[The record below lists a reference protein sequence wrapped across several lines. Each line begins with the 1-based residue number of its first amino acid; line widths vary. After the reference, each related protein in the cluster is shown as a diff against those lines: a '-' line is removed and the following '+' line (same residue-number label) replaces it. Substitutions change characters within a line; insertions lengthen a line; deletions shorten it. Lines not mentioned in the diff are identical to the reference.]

1 MSGHNKWAS
10 IKHKKMATDAKR
22 GKMFT
27 KIIREIM
34 MAAKIGG
41 GNPENNPHLR
51 IAIER
56 ARGINMPNDNIQ
68 RAIKK
73 GTGEDGTVSL
83 ESVGYEG
90 YGPGGIAVLVETLT
104 DNKRRTAAEIRSIF
118 SRHNGNLGESGCVS
132 WMFERKGVIDV
143 KKENVNE
150 EQLFSLVLDAGADDL
165 QLDNDVFEIV
175 CPPDK
180 VETIKK
186 ILEQNN
192 IAIESASVNLIPKNT
207 VRVEGKD
214 AEQLLKLLDELE
226 EHEDVQ
232 NVHSNFD
239 IPDDVIEAMS
249 K

>member
-1 MSGHNKWAS
+1 
-10 IKHKKMATDAKR
+10 
-22 GKMFT
+22 
-27 KIIREIM
+27 
-34 MAAKIGG
+34 
-41 GNPENNPHLR
+41 
-51 IAIER
+51 
-56 ARGINMPNDNIQ
+56 
-68 RAIKK
+68 
-73 GTGEDGTVSL
+73 
-83 ESVGYEG
+83 
-90 YGPGGIAVLVETLT
+90 
-104 DNKRRTAAEIRSIF
+104 
-118 SRHNGNLGESGCVS
+118 
-132 WMFERKGVIDV
+132 MFERKGVIDV